1 MKLSRCETV
10 QDIKPLNK
18 NSKGMHIGHDG
29 QTLKPSIK
37 SLEERQR
44 SLGFFSR
51 QMVSVGTDQQHT
63 FQMAVAGQMSAM
75 RSISNTMNGNIP
87 GPNIESS
94 TGPITV
100 DNEFLINTKTTVR
113 ETEES

>member
-1 MKLSRCETV
+1 MSRNQHNLGQRQASFDIKSESKNSDRLKSFMKLSRCETV

-51 QMVSVGTDQQHT
+51 QMVSVGTD
-63 FQMAVAGQMSAM
+63 
-75 RSISNTMNGNIP
+75 
-87 GPNIESS
+87 
-94 TGPITV
+94 
-100 DNEFLINTKTTVR
+100 
-113 ETEES
+113 